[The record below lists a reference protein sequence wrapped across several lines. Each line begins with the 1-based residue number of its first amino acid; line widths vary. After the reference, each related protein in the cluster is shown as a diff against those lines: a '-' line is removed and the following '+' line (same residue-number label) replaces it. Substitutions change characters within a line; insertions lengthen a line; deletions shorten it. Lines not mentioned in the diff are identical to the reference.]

1 VRGPECEGVAAKTA
15 KPGKPAKGSGLAILL
30 VDDDAGDCRLVS
42 ESLKDSR
49 RTSSLH
55 VVNSGDEALAYLRKA
70 GKARPDIVLLDINM
84 PGKDGF
90 ATLREIRATETLTDL
105 PVVMLTTST
114 AEEGIAASYRLHANC
129 YVSKPSS
136 FADFGEAVREIES
149 FWAETASLPS
159 R

>member
-1 VRGPECEGVAAKTA
+1 VAKKAARPSKD
-15 KPGKPAKGSGLAILL
+15 SGLAILL

-42 ESLKDSR
+42 ESLKDSK

-55 VVNSGDEALAYLRKA
+55 VVNSGDAALAYLRKA
-70 GKARPDIVLLDINM
+70 GTARPDIVLLDINM

-90 ATLREIRATETLTDL
+90 ATLKEIRATEALTDL

-114 AEEGIAASYRLHANC
+114 DEEDILASYRLHANC

-136 FADFGEAVREIES
+136 FEDFGQAVREIEAY
-149 FWAETASLPS
+149 WAETASLPA

>member
-1 VRGPECEGVAAKTA
+1 MRGPACERVPKKATKRAKDA
-15 KPGKPAKGSGLAILL
+15 GLAILL

-42 ESLKDSR
+42 ESLKDSK

-55 VVNSGDEALAYLRKA
+55 IVNSGDEALAYLRKA
-70 GKARPDIVLLDINM
+70 GTPRPDIVLLDINM

-90 ATLREIRATETLTDL
+90 ATLREIRATDALTDL

-114 AEEGIAASYRLHANC
+114 DDEDILASYRLHANC

-136 FADFGEAVREIES
+136 FEDFGQAVREIEAY
-149 FWAETASLPS
+149 WAETASLPP

>member
-1 VRGPECEGVAAKTA
+1 VKSVPKKAAR
-15 KPGKPAKGSGLAILL
+15 PAKVSGLSILL

-42 ESLKDSR
+42 ESLKDSK

-70 GKARPDIVLLDINM
+70 GRARPDIVLLDINM

-90 ATLREIRATETLTDL
+90 ATLREIRAEDALTDL

-114 AEEGIAASYRLHANC
+114 AESDILESYRLHANC
-129 YVSKPSS
+129 YVSKPTS
-136 FADFGEAVREIES
+136 FEDFGDAVREIEA
-149 FWAETASLPS
+149 FWADTATLPA
-159 R
+159 

>member
-1 VRGPECEGVAAKTA
+1 MRPAQYERVPKKAAR
-15 KPGKPAKGSGLAILL
+15 PAKASGLSILL

-42 ESLKDSR
+42 ESLKDSK

-70 GKARPDIVLLDINM
+70 GRRARPDIVLLDINM

-90 ATLREIRATETLTDL
+90 ATLREIRAEEELTDL

-114 AEEGIAASYRLHANC
+114 AERDILESYRLHANC
-129 YVSKPSS
+129 YVSKPTS
-136 FADFGEAVREIES
+136 FEDFGVAVREIEA
-149 FWAETASLPS
+149 FWADTASLPA
-159 R
+159 

>member
-1 VRGPECEGVAAKTA
+1 MRGRACETVAKKAAKPSKDA
-15 KPGKPAKGSGLAILL
+15 GLAILL

-42 ESLKDSR
+42 ESLKDSK

-55 VVNSGDEALAYLRKA
+55 IVNSGDEALAYLRRS
-70 GKARPDIVLLDINM
+70 GKDRPDIVLLDINM

-90 ATLREIRATETLTDL
+90 ATLKEIRATETLTDL

-114 AEEGIAASYRLHANC
+114 DDEDILASYRLHANS

-136 FADFGEAVREIES
+136 FEDFGQAVRDIEAY
-149 FWAETASLPS
+149 WAETASLPT

>member
-1 VRGPECEGVAAKTA
+1 MREPECEGVAKKAA
-15 KPGKPAKGSGLAILL
+15 KPSKDAGLAILL

-42 ESLKDSR
+42 ESLKDSK

-90 ATLREIRATETLTDL
+90 ATLKEIRASEALSDL

-114 AEEGIAASYRLHANC
+114 DEQDILASYRLHANC

-136 FADFGEAVREIES
+136 FADFGDAVREIEA
-149 FWAETASLPS
+149 FWADTASLPS

>member
-1 VRGPECEGVAAKTA
+1 MPKKAAR
-15 KPGKPAKGSGLAILL
+15 PAKDSGLSILL

-42 ESLKDSR
+42 ESLKDSK

-70 GKARPDIVLLDINM
+70 GRKARPDIVLLDINM

-90 ATLREIRATETLTDL
+90 ATLREIRAEDALTDL

-114 AEEGIAASYRLHANC
+114 AERDILESYRLHANC
-129 YVSKPSS
+129 YVSKPTS
-136 FADFGEAVREIES
+136 FEDFGAAVREIEA
-149 FWAETASLPS
+149 FWADTASIPG
-159 R
+159 